1 MLPALDA
8 AERALSALN
17 KNDIVEIKTF
27 VKPPALVQVK
37 EWKGFGRGRG
47 GSGCWIVM
55 CEGTPFPHHSPC
67 CLSLAP
73 CSPCCPSQLTMEGV
87 CILLQE
93 KPDWD
98 TAKKVW
104 SGECGWM
111 EGQVGPSRGEDQG
124 QHTVRG

>member
-47 GSGCWIVM
+47 GSGCWIAM
-55 CEGTPFPHHSPC
+55 CEGTPSPHC
-67 CLSLAP
+67 Y
-73 CSPCCPSQLTMEGV
+73 PCCPSQLTMEGV

-104 SGECGWM
+104 SVGCGM
-111 EGQVGPSRGEDQG
+111 CKMKD
-124 QHTVRG
+124 